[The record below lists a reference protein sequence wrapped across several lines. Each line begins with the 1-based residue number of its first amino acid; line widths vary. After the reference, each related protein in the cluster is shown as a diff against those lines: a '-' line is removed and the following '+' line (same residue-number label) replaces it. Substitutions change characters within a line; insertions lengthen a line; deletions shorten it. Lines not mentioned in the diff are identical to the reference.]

1 MVQLGE
7 EADHL
12 LILQVSLLQLLHR
25 LGDLDVVHLET
36 LVLLVARLLLLKLL
50 HEEVLLLEE
59 HLLTSPIQQRGVDLL
74 GQGQDVVEG

>member
-1 MVQLGE
+1 MGQLGE

-12 LILQVSLLQLLHR
+12 LILQVRVLQILHR
-25 LGDLDVVHLET
+25 LGDLDVVHLEA

-59 HLLTSPIQQRGVDLL
+59 HLLTSPIQ
-74 GQGQDVVEG
+74 